1 MGRLGEGIAARE
13 EGVVPV
19 EVEELAEEECV
30 ISMSR
35 VVVWGMAVR
44 VDLREVGVRGSVCA
58 ATEV

>member
-1 MGRLGEGIAARE
+1 M
-13 EGVVPV
+13 PV

-35 VVVWGMAVR
+35 VVVSGMAVR